1 MLSEFLALISGDL
14 SGVSH
19 VALIADENAGDVVG
33 CVLLDLVHPVFD
45 GAEAL
50 TVREV
55 IGHDDAVSA
64 LVVAAR
70 YGLEA
75 LLASGIPN
83 LELNSLAINLNSSY
97 FLYKQSL
104 SLMLLYLRS
113 RHQ

>member
-1 MLSEFLALISGDL
+1 MFSEFLALIGGDL

-75 LLASGIPN
+75 LLASGVPN
-83 LELNSLAINLNSSY
+83 LELNSLAVNLNCSY

>member
-1 MLSEFLALISGDL
+1 
-14 SGVSH
+14 
-19 VALIADENAGDVVG
+19 
-33 CVLLDLVHPVFD
+33 VLLDLVHPVFD

-50 TVREV
+50 TVSEV

-75 LLASGIPN
+75 LLSSGIPN
-83 LELNSLAINLNSSY
+83 LELNSLSINLNSSN